1 MRKTSIIFA
10 LAFALG
16 VMLPFS
22 SAKAKR
28 VQYWAKGVSVEG
40 GWYNTFQ
47 FTNGCWAA
55 VSSNMIAWWQDR
67 IKEKY
72 IYTGKCWD
80 PEEINREFDRNTYF
94 NKGGDYVYKA
104 LEWYLNETH
113 PSIVFSRT
121 DLYHYY
127 LPVGD
132 YDNPI
137 IFTRGYIDSNEEI
150 FTDVLLRYF
159 TTGNYIVQIRDYNH
173 AWTLWA
179 IEVDTETNTITR
191 IWVTDSVPNDRKN
204 PKKEI
209 HALEPKRY
217 NNYFYFERGIYDEEN
232 NSWGSQIIQPE
243 ELTFFGIEGRYLVDS
258 NGEPV
263 FESNSPA
270 VPTQLEVKMNAA
282 AQLQNVATIATFS
295 APFNAVVPN
304 GAKAWYV
311 KQVDDNMAQ
320 LTAVPEGYA
329 IPAEQ
334 GVLLTTNS
342 ATNVLVM
349 EQADASTPMADLTG
363 NLLQASAQG
372 SHVIASD
379 DNAYVLNTQQGQTAF
394 YRAKVGSTLPRYKA
408 YLQWKTTHQAVTM
421 NFAGIQTAVG
431 NVVNNETNAPIAVYG
446 IDGRKCS
453 STQAK
458 GVYIVNGKKR
468 MLKP

>member
-1 MRKTSIIFA
+1 MKKTSIIFT
-10 LAFALG
+10 LAFVLG
-16 VMLPFS
+16 IMLPFS
-22 SAKAKR
+22 SAKAKK
-28 VQYWAKGVSVEG
+28 VQYWAKGVSVET

-113 PSIVFSRT
+113 PSIAFSRT

-159 TTGNYIVQIRDYNH
+159 TTGNYIVQIRDKNH

-349 EQADASTPMADLTG
+349 EQADASTPIADLTG

-372 SHVIASD
+372 SHIIASD

-431 NVVNNETNAPIAVYG
+431 NVVDNERNAPIAVYG
-446 IDGRKCS
+446 LDGRKCS

>member
-1 MRKTSIIFA
+1 MKKTSIIFT
-10 LAFALG
+10 LAFVLG
-16 VMLPFS
+16 IMLPFS
-22 SAKAKR
+22 SAKAKK
-28 VQYWAKGVSVEG
+28 VQYWAKGVSVET

-431 NVVNNETNAPIAVYG
+431 NVVDNERNAPIAVYG
-446 IDGRKCS
+446 LDGRKCS

>member
-1 MRKTSIIFA
+1 MKKTSIIFT
-10 LAFALG
+10 LAFVLG
-16 VMLPFS
+16 IMLPFS
-22 SAKAKR
+22 SAKAKK
-28 VQYWAKGVSVEG
+28 VQYWAKGVSVET

-159 TTGNYIVQIRDYNH
+159 TTGNYIVQIRDNNH

-270 VPTQLEVKMNAA
+270 VSTQLEVKMNAA
-282 AQLQNVATIATFS
+282 AQLQDVATIATFS

-431 NVVNNETNAPIAVYG
+431 NVVDNERNAPIAVYG
-446 IDGRKCS
+446 LDGRKCS